1 MIVKDDPSK
10 LAGLLDMS
18 REVIAIADTAIVCQL
33 AYPLT
38 SHTLG
43 FREVLARPHVP

>member
-33 AYPLT
+33 AYPPT
-38 SHTLG
+38 SHTLEI
-43 FREVLARPHVP
+43 REVPARPRIP